1 MIVTVLRRD
10 LGLHFR
16 PVRDSIADTMQDLAR
31 WGHVTR

>member
-16 PVRDSIADTMQDLAR
+16 PGRDSTADTMQDLAR
-31 WGHVTR
+31 CGHVKR